1 MTRYEILLIIMLQIV
16 IFITL
21 SFLQVGHADEERVKI
36 YTIDDSIR
44 EAFEKNW
51 AIKEKEEK
59 IEANGFVE
67 KQAKAG
73 FLPTF
78 STSYTYTRLGEA
90 TTIISPALTGTQ
102 GSGGEIETGTQNNF
116 RWTGSITQPLFT
128 GFALTSSFELA
139 KLGIDQSKMDL
150 DLEKLDLALMVKEAY
165 FNILK
170 ADKTVDVA
178 KSAVESLES
187 HLKVANSFYE
197 AGVIPINDLLK
208 AEVELANAQH
218 DLIKALNASRLSR
231 ASFNNLL
238 SRSINSLVEI
248 EDILV
253 YQLENPD
260 FEEYLNIALQNR
272 PEIKILEIN
281 SMQIDQQIKL
291 AKSKYYPEIA
301 LNYNY
306 IKEGDAPEVSGSDFH
321 ESSSWRAVVGLSW
334 TFWDWGKTR
343 NSVRQNE
350 SLKRQLSQVRKAL
363 EDGIRLELQN
373 AILDLSEAEKN
384 IPTAQKAVDQA
395 EENLRVSEDRYKTQV
410 TTSTEVL
417 DAQTLLSQARM
428 NYYNALY
435 DHNLAKAGL
444 LRAIGEY

>member
-334 TFWDWGKTR
+334 TFWDWGKT
-343 NSVRQNE
+343 
-350 SLKRQLSQVRKAL
+350 
-363 EDGIRLELQN
+363 
-373 AILDLSEAEKN
+373 
-384 IPTAQKAVDQA
+384 
-395 EENLRVSEDRYKTQV
+395 
-410 TTSTEVL
+410 
-417 DAQTLLSQARM
+417 
-428 NYYNALY
+428 
-435 DHNLAKAGL
+435 
-444 LRAIGEY
+444 